1 MSVAILQRPLLPSLV
16 LLVLLGL
23 ACPPLLAAAPAVVEP
38 QPGDFFAGF
47 QLQLEGE
54 GPFYR
59 LRIPEEVYAASRRA
73 DLSDIRVFNG
83 KGETMAQALR
93 RPTEASAPQGEPR
106 AVPFF
111 PLHREEGGQAGG
123 GLAVAVV
130 RDDSGAILTVREEG
144 GERRLYGYLLDL
156 GERRRLPGRLELH
169 WQPLSTSSLYTLSLA
184 QSDDLERWRP
194 LVASAPL
201 ADLSH
206 HGQRVEKRHIA
217 LTGAVG
223 RYLRLSWR
231 EREPLRLTGAIM
243 VAESGQ
249 GAGAWVWSDLGPGQV
264 VRKEGRLEVHYR
276 GDFRLPVGGAR
287 LVFSRPNSLA
297 RVVLQSRDQDD
308 VPWRSRCSQAF
319 YFLDMGGVEVRD
331 DGCLFAATG
340 DTRWRVLVEEDGAG
354 IAGGEVPVLQ
364 LGRLAG
370 ELLFIARGE
379 PPFTLA
385 YGSERLPA
393 GEGGT
398 GRGAV
403 LEALDLAAS
412 PENVPVARPGR
423 RVELGGEEAL
433 RPPAAPLPWKTWL
446 LWAVLLAG
454 VAALAVMARRL
465 LREMNQEGQKS

>member
-156 GERRRLPGRLELH
+156 GERRRDRK
-169 WQPLSTSSLYTLSLA
+169 S
-184 QSDDLERWRP
+184 
-194 LVASAPL
+194 
-201 ADLSH
+201 
-206 HGQRVEKRHIA
+206 
-217 LTGAVG
+217 
-223 RYLRLSWR
+223 
-231 EREPLRLTGAIM
+231 
-243 VAESGQ
+243 
-249 GAGAWVWSDLGPGQV
+249 V
-264 VRKEGRLEVHYR
+264 V
-276 GDFRLPVGGAR
+276 
-287 LVFSRPNSLA
+287 
-297 RVVLQSRDQDD
+297 
-308 VPWRSRCSQAF
+308 
-319 YFLDMGGVEVRD
+319 
-331 DGCLFAATG
+331 
-340 DTRWRVLVEEDGAG
+340 
-354 IAGGEVPVLQ
+354 
-364 LGRLAG
+364 
-370 ELLFIARGE
+370 
-379 PPFTLA
+379 
-385 YGSERLPA
+385 
-393 GEGGT
+393 
-398 GRGAV
+398 
-403 LEALDLAAS
+403 
-412 PENVPVARPGR
+412 
-423 RVELGGEEAL
+423 
-433 RPPAAPLPWKTWL
+433 
-446 LWAVLLAG
+446 
-454 VAALAVMARRL
+454 
-465 LREMNQEGQKS
+465 